1 VSLRGG
7 PSKGRPKAS
16 PATAAPLPRTITDPA
31 AFDALVEE
39 LGRAPVYALDT
50 EFHRERTYFPKLAL
64 LQLAWGDEV
73 VLVDPIALDVRPLAA
88 VLDGPGLAVLH
99 AATQDLEV
107 LELACGTVP
116 SQLFDTQIAAGFC
129 GLGQPSLSDL
139 HERVLGIRIPKGDR
153 LTDWLRR
160 PLTEDQL
167 RYAASDVANLLELHR
182 RLEADLSEQ
191 GRSGW
196 VAKECELLRLRSRQ
210 MRAPEEAWRRVR
222 EARHLRG
229 PALGVARAVAAWRER
244 RAAEIDQPTRHVLSD
259 LAIAAIAQRA
269 PATEAEL
276 RKIRGV
282 EERFVRGKLGDQVL
296 AAVRDGLANPVPV
309 EDQED
314 RVEVP
319 RELRAAVSLL
329 AAWVSQRSRDLGID
343 AALLATRADLEEL
356 LAGSEGARLA
366 VGWRSELVGEQVR
379 RLLEGQAALAFDR
392 GSLVLEDR
400 GGPAGGSGSGRVDIP
415 SGN

>member
-1 VSLRGG
+1 MSLRRG
-7 PSKGRPKAS
+7 SGRDRA
-16 PATAAPLPRTITDPA
+16 PADPDAALPRIVSDA
-31 AFDALVEE
+31 AGLDEVIDIL
-39 LGRAPVYALDT
+39 LGEDVYALDT

-64 LQLAWGDEV
+64 LQLAWADEV
-73 VLVDPIALDVRPLAA
+73 VLVDPVAVDIAPLAE
-88 VLDGPGLAVLH
+88 VLDSPAVAVLH

-116 SQLFDTQIAAGFC
+116 SNLFDTQLAAGFC

-139 HERVLGIRIPKGDR
+139 HDRILGVRIPKGDR

-160 PLTEDQL
+160 PLSDDQL

-182 RLEADLSEQ
+182 RLVADLEK
-191 GRSGW
+191 RRRLAW
-196 VAKECELLRLRSRQ
+196 VEEECELLRVRSRQ
-210 MRAPEEAWRRVR
+210 LRDPDEAWRRIR
-222 EARHLRG
+222 ETRHLRG
-229 PALGVARAVAAWRER
+229 TAVGVARSVAAWRER

-282 EERFVRGKLGDQVL
+282 EERFVRGKLGDMVL
-296 AAVRDGLANPVPV
+296 VAVRDGLANPVPV
-309 EDQED
+309 EDQEE
-314 RVEVP
+314 RIEVP

-329 AAWVSQRSRDLGID
+329 AAWVSQRARDLGID

-356 LAGSEGARLA
+356 LADAPGARLA
-366 VGWRSELVGEQVR
+366 VGWRAELVGVQVK
-379 RLLEGQAALAFDR
+379 RLVSGEAALAFT
-392 GSLVLEDR
+392 GGELVLER
-400 GGPAGGSGSGRVDIP
+400 RSGELLTDSDTDMLE
-415 SGN
+415 